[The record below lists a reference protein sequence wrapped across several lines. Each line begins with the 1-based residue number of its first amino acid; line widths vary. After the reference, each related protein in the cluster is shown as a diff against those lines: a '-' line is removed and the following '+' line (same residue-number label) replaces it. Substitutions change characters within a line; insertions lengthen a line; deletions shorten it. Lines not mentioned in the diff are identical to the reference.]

1 MKSNQPF
8 QLDPVPPSVREEA
21 RQEKRE
27 RDRQHV
33 AQHRARAMENGLVQ
47 LVVMIPKAAA
57 ARVEAFKKAK
67 GFRNKSDAVA
77 LILDELPGAD
87 PDRARVSVSPSS
99 AELLDSIAAAKGFK
113 NRSQAIEQV
122 LRTALAYPA
131 LTKELGL

>member
-1 MKSNQPF
+1 VETNQPF
-8 QLDPVPPSVREEA
+8 ELDPVPPSVREEA
-21 RQEKRE
+21 RQEKRQ
-27 RDRQHV
+27 RVRTHV
-33 AQHRARAMENGLVQ
+33 ANHRARATKAGIVQ
-47 LVVMIPKAAA
+47 VVLMIPKAAA
-57 ARVEAFKKAK
+57 ERVDAFKKAR
-67 GFRNKSDAVA
+67 GFRNRSDAVA